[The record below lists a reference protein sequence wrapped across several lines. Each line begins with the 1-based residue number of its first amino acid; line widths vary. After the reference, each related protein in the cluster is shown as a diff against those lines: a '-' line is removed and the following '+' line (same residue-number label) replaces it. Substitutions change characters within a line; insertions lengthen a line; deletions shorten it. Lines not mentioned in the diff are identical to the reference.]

1 MRAWRLLAP
10 ALLLAAA
17 GCGNAPGRGS
27 AQDSYHRGL
36 DALHNG
42 QPRTAR
48 IELLNAMSAAP
59 NDGLIRVAAAETD
72 LSLGDGV
79 AAEAELRRAV
89 ALGIGADATH
99 HLMAHAF
106 LLQ

>member
-1 MRAWRLLAP
+1 MRRDIARP
-10 ALLLAAA
+10 
-17 GCGNAPGRGS
+17 
-27 AQDSYHRGL
+27 QDSYRRGL
-36 DALHNG
+36 EALRQG

-59 NDGLIRVAAAETD
+59 NDGLIRIAAAETD
-72 LSLGDGV
+72 LRLGDGI

-89 ALGIGADATH
+89 ALGIGAEATH

-106 LLQ
+106 LLQHRPDQAMAEAAQAPAA